1 MAFKPK
7 KITYLDYAATTP
19 IDPLVKKVML
29 PFFDV
34 KFGNPSSLHCKGREA
49 RQAMEDGRKKIA
61 NLIGAR
67 PEEII
72 FTAGGTESVNLAI
85 FGLARQYQP
94 KQCHLIASKIEHQAV
109 LNSFETLKK
118 EGFSVTLINVDKNG
132 SVEFNEFKKAV
143 RPETKLVSIMHANNE
158 IGAIEPIAEIGK
170 WLKGENVKRKTLRLS
185 PVIFHTDACQSAG
198 FLDLNVNRLGVDLM
212 TINGSKIYGPKQ
224 AGILFVKNG
233 VRLRS
238 LIRGGGQEQGLRSG
252 TENVPGIAGLV
263 KALELVHA
271 NRKKESKRLSGLR
284 DYVIEKINKKIK
296 NVFLNGS
303 LGNRLPN
310 NINITIKDVEG
321 EALLLYLDACG
332 ICVSTGSACESQNVN
347 MSHVLLAIG
356 LTPHRAKES
365 IRVTLGKY
373 TTKNDL
379 DYFIKKL
386 SECVVMIRKIKR

>member
-1 MAFKPK
+1 
-7 KITYLDYAATTP
+7 
-19 IDPLVKKVML
+19 
-29 PFFDV
+29 
-34 KFGNPSSLHCKGREA
+34 
-49 RQAMEDGRKKIA
+49 
-61 NLIGAR
+61 
-67 PEEII
+67 
-72 FTAGGTESVNLAI
+72 
-85 FGLARQYQP
+85 
-94 KQCHLIASKIEHQAV
+94 
-109 LNSFETLKK
+109 
-118 EGFSVTLINVDKNG
+118 
-132 SVEFNEFKKAV
+132 
-143 RPETKLVSIMHANNE
+143 MHANNE

-170 WLKGENVKRKTLRLS
+170 WLKGENVKRKMLRLS
-185 PVIFHTDACQSAG
+185 PIIFHTDACQSAG

-233 VRLRS
+233 VRLRP

-252 TENVPGIAGLV
+252 TENVPGIVGLA

-310 NINITIKDVEG
+310 NINIIIKDVEG

-356 LTPHRAKES
+356 LTPHRVKES

-386 SECVVMIRKIKR
+386 SECVGMIRKIKV